1 MSAVSN
7 FPGYNRLVFDKELKS
22 FGEVLAL
29 LGTDA
34 VALNKTGNKLIAKS
48 PLSPPEPIYAA
59 GGLAYDSYTRETI
72 IQAVM
77 GENFSL
83 ANAGVDAGLS
93 PEFNPW
99 NLIMVGSLAGRA
111 AEPGLAGAA
120 IACACWD
127 DQLKKSWQ
135 VLSECLDIPVY
146 FWEIPR
152 YDADSEKWAVKFL
165 KAELEQLFKWLEFQT
180 GQKVT
185 QKSLA
190 EAIRQGNM
198 VRRDLQVL
206 DELAQSDSRLLGGLE
221 YYILQLISSDY
232 LPGPIELHGI
242 YSRLIDEIGQRVQ
255 TGQAVPAAGSA
266 KALRI
271 YLMGDETQQF
281 QLMNTIEGCGG
292 RVVGTDFRLALYY
305 ELMPEEGQ
313 PLENLARWIWKMP
326 SNMPTGERLRATLPF
341 IRRQKP
347 DAVIINS
354 TTGSRNLP
362 GSERM
367 VRDIIKE
374 QMGIPVLSIETSLPR
389 QDTEKT
395 EYLVR
400 AFMEMNSY

>member
-1 MSAVSN
+1 MTAISN
-7 FPGYNRLVFDKELKS
+7 SPGYNRLVLDKELKS
-22 FGEVLAL
+22 FDGVLAL
-29 LGTDA
+29 LGADA
-34 VALNKTGNKLIAKS
+34 CTLNQTGKKLVAKS
-48 PLSPPEPIYAA
+48 PLSPPEPVYAA
-59 GGLAYDSYTRETI
+59 GGLAYDSSTRETI

-77 GENFSL
+77 QENFNL

-99 NLIMVGSLAGRA
+99 NLIMVGSLAGNSTGIA
-111 AEPGLAGAA
+111 PAGAA
-120 IACACWD
+120 IACGCWD
-127 DQLKKSWQ
+127 DQHKKSWQ
-135 VLSECLDIPVY
+135 VLSDCLNIPVY

-152 YDADSEKWAVKFL
+152 YDADSEIWALRFL
-165 KAELEQLFKWLEFQT
+165 KAELEQLFKWLECQT

-185 QKSLA
+185 RESLA

-198 VRRDLQVL
+198 IRRDLAAF
-206 DELAQSDSRLLGGLE
+206 DELLQSGNRLLGGLE
-221 YYILQLISSDY
+221 YYMIQLISSDY
-232 LPGPIELHGI
+232 LPGPGRLHEV
-242 YSRLIDEIGQRVQ
+242 YSRLIDEVRHRDQEKQ
-255 TGQAVPAAGSA
+255 VPPVSNKA

-281 QLMNTIEGCGG
+281 QLLNTIEDCGG
-292 RVVGTDFRLALYY
+292 QVVGADFRLALYY
-305 ELMPEEGQ
+305 ELISEEGP
-313 PLENLARWIWKMP
+313 PLDNLARWIWKMP
-326 SNMPTGERLRATLPF
+326 CNMPTGERIRATIPF

-367 VRDIIKE
+367 VRDIIKQ
-374 QMGIPVLSIETSLPR
+374 QMDIPVLSIETSLPR

-400 AFMEMNSY
+400 AFIEMNSY